1 LRAGKAG
8 CARNVLLVA
17 DVPVPEGI
25 VLARHRD
32 MRGRGWH
39 VWVRRGLLALVGLF
53 VVAALLN
60 TFGQRPSTT
69 RASSPEA
76 DLKVYAPERVRGGLL
91 WEARFTIRA
100 NEDVKK
106 ATLVLGEGWLEGNT
120 INTIE
125 PSPIG
130 EGSRNGSLTL
140 TLGHIPKGQRFEL
153 YMQFQTNP
161 TNLGHRNADVQLQ
174 DGEKL
179 VLSIHRTIWIFP

>member
-1 LRAGKAG
+1 MAETPAP
-8 CARNVLLVA
+8 
-17 DVPVPEGI
+17 DGI
-25 VLARHRD
+25 RVQRYRD

-39 VWVRRGLLALVGLF
+39 IWLRRGLLLLVGLF
-53 VVAALLN
+53 VLAALFN
-60 TFGQRPSTT
+60 TFGQRPTT
-69 RASSPEA
+69 ARASSPEA
-76 DLKVYAPERVRGGLL
+76 DLKVYAPDRVRGGLL

-100 NEDVKK
+100 NTDVKK

-161 TNLGHRNADVQLQ
+161 TNIGHRNADVQLQ
-174 DGEKL
+174 DGDKL
-179 VLSIHRTIWIFP
+179 LLSVHRTIWIFP